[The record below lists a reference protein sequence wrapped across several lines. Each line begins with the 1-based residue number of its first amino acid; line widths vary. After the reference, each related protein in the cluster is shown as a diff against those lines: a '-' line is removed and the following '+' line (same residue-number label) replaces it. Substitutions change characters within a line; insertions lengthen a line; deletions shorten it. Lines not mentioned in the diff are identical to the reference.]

1 MRKATVFQI
10 IIVSSVLISVLL
22 TLLLFIVQYLTEAE
36 FIEESLLFLF
46 FFSAFII
53 SAIIIYFFVYG
64 VFNEK
69 LKVIYRIIYNTKN
82 PYKNLNKNEIAIDA
96 FKKTFKEVSEW
107 SSENK
112 KAFERLKYLEEFRRE
127 FVGNIAHELKTP
139 VFTVQGY
146 LLTLLDGGLE
156 DSEINRK
163 FLERAYKGVDR
174 MTKIIEDLDVIN
186 QIESEKINLNTTKF
200 DIVDLAK
207 EVMDELEILSKEKN
221 ISLVFDKA
229 PSSKILVKADRRR
242 ISQVLLNLISN
253 SLHYGKE
260 NGFTKIRFYDIDNQ
274 VLVEVADN
282 GPGIDEKHLPRL
294 FERFYRVDKS
304 RARNEG
310 GTGLGLAIV
319 KHIVEAHGQSVKV
332 RSTLEV
338 GSTFSFTLPRA

>member
-1 MRKATVFQI
+1 MRKATVLQI
-10 IIVSSVLISVLL
+10 IVASSLVVSILL
-22 TLLLFIVQYLTEAE
+22 TIVLFVVQYFFTSTSLGD
-36 FIEESLLFLF
+36 ESYIIF
-46 FFSAFII
+46 FFSCLIL
-53 SAIIIYFFVYG
+53 SAGVMYFL
-64 VFNEK
+64 VFKFFNDK
-69 LKVIYRIIYNTKN
+69 LKVIYRIIYDSKN
-82 PYKNLNKNEIAIDA
+82 PLKS
-96 FKKTFKEVSEW
+96 KKSDLTVDPFNQTLKEVTEW
-107 SSENK
+107 SSQNEK
-112 KAFERLKYLEEFRRE
+112 EFERLKYLEEFRRE
-127 FVGNIAHELKTP
+127 FVGNVAHELKTP

-146 LLTLLDGGLE
+146 LLTLLDGGLD
-156 DSEINRK
+156 DSELRRK

-174 MTKIIEDLDVIN
+174 MTKIIEDLDTIN
-186 QIESEKINLNTTKF
+186 QIESQKIDLDITKF
-200 DIVDLAK
+200 DIVELTK
-207 EVMDELEILSKEKN
+207 EVMDELEILAKEKN
-221 ISLVFDKA
+221 ISLGFDKLPA
-229 PSSKILVKADRRR
+229 TKIMVKADRRR

-319 KHIVEAHGQSVKV
+319 KHIVEAHGQTVKA
-332 RSTLEV
+332 RSTVDV